1 MCFSITSKGN
11 TTDLLPFGLF
21 WVGSLPNE
29 ASGEI
34 SLFVF
39 FAYLRWEAKSQHQV
53 FCDPNQLG
61 NSRFPCPRAG
71 SEGYQAKCCRLF
83 APRSSQREVLFPALH
98 GAMVLCP
105 RVGKGKMLLP
115 VQLASQSHMEK
126 AFTVCSSVPNYRNL
140 LILKD
145 WNMVFTKV
153 HSDLSKLF
161 FYYVACFETP
171 SSILPWGIP

>member
-29 ASGEI
+29 ASGAI

-39 FAYLRWEAKSQHQV
+39 FAYLRWVAKSQHQV

-83 APRSSQREVLFPALH
+83 APRSSQREVCSLRSMEPWCCAR
-98 GAMVLCP
+98 GW
-105 RVGKGKMLLP
+105 GKGRCCFPCNPHLNHTWKRL
-115 VQLASQSHMEK
+115 SQCAALCQTTGIYSFWK
-126 AFTVCSSVPNYRNL
+126 TGTWSSLKFTQIFQSS
-140 LILKD
+140 
-145 WNMVFTKV
+145 
-153 HSDLSKLF
+153 F
-161 FYYVACFETP
+161 F
-171 SSILPWGIP
+171 IM